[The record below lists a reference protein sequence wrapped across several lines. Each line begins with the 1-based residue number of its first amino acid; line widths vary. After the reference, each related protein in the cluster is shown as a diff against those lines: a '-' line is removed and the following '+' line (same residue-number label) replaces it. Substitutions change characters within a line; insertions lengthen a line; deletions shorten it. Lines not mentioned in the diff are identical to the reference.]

1 MLVVKKKEE
10 KAPAASMEFFQPE
23 QWRHLLEQ
31 MDIILATVQG
41 DDSNPIL
48 RRFGPRRRNA
58 IVRRLMLE
66 RSRLVR
72 EMEAFGQESLLRFAQ
87 GNPIPGTSGTSG
99 TSPSRRHL
107 DVEFKL
113 LGEAF
118 DQCSK
123 DLSPDTQAALRKWL
137 LARSHMHQEHA
148 RFLETY

>member
-1 MLVVKKKEE
+1 MLVVKRKEE

-23 QWRHLLEQ
+23 QWLHLLEQ

-48 RRFGPRRRNA
+48 RRFGPRRRSA

-66 RSRLVR
+66 RSRLVK
-72 EMEAFGQESLLRFAQ
+72 EMEAFGQEALLNFARNNSLA
-87 GNPIPGTSGTSG
+87 GAP
-99 TSPSRRHL
+99 PSRRHL
-107 DVEFKL
+107 DVEFRL

-123 DLSPDTQAALRKWL
+123 DLSPDKQAALRKWL

-148 RFLETY
+148 RFLQTY

>member
-1 MLVVKKKEE
+1 MLVVKRKEE

-23 QWRHLLEQ
+23 QWLHLLEQ

-66 RSRLVR
+66 RSRLVK
-72 EMEAFGQESLLRFAQ
+72 EMEAFGQEALLNFARNNSPA
-87 GNPIPGTSGTSG
+87 GAL
-99 TSPSRRHL
+99 PSRRHL
-107 DVEFKL
+107 DVEFRL

-123 DLSPDTQAALRKWL
+123 DLSPDKQAALRKWL

>member
-1 MLVVKKKEE
+1 MLVVKRKEE

-23 QWRHLLEQ
+23 QWLHLLEQ

-66 RSRLVR
+66 RSRLVK
-72 EMEAFGQESLLRFAQ
+72 EMEAFGQEALLNFAR
-87 GNPIPGTSGTSG
+87 NNSPPGAP
-99 TSPSRRHL
+99 PSRRHL
-107 DVEFKL
+107 DVEFRL

-123 DLSPDTQAALRKWL
+123 DLSPDKQAALRKWL

-148 RFLETY
+148 RFLQTY

>member
-1 MLVVKKKEE
+1 MLVVKRKEE
-10 KAPAASMEFFQPE
+10 KAPAASMEYFQPE
-23 QWRHLLEQ
+23 QWLHLLEQ
-31 MDIILATVQG
+31 MDIVLATVQG

-66 RSRLVR
+66 RSRLVK
-72 EMEAFGQESLLRFAQ
+72 EMEAFGQEALLNFARNNSPA
-87 GNPIPGTSGTSG
+87 GAP
-99 TSPSRRHL
+99 PSRRHL
-107 DVEFKL
+107 DVEFRL

-123 DLSPDTQAALRKWL
+123 DLSPDKQAALRKWL

-148 RFLETY
+148 RFLQTY

>member
-1 MLVVKKKEE
+1 MLVVKRKEE

-23 QWRHLLEQ
+23 QWLHLLEQ
-31 MDIILATVQG
+31 MDIVLATVQG

-66 RSRLVR
+66 RSRLVK
-72 EMEAFGQESLLRFAQ
+72 EMEAFGQEALLNFARNNSLA
-87 GNPIPGTSGTSG
+87 GAP
-99 TSPSRRHL
+99 PSRRHL
-107 DVEFKL
+107 DVEFRL

-123 DLSPDTQAALRKWL
+123 DLSPDKQAALRKWL

-148 RFLETY
+148 RFLQTY

>member
-1 MLVVKKKEE
+1 MLVVKKD
-10 KAPAASMEFFQPE
+10 KAPAAPSSEFFQPE
-23 QWRHLLEQ
+23 QWLHLLEQ
-31 MDIILATVQG
+31 LDIILATVQG

-66 RSRLVR
+66 RSRLVK
-72 EMEAFGQESLLRFAQ
+72 EMEAFGQESLLNFARN
-87 GNPIPGTSGTSG
+87 NPLAGA
-99 TSPSRRHL
+99 SPSAARRHL
-107 DVEFKL
+107 DVEFRL

-123 DLSPDTQAALRKWL
+123 DLSPDRQAALRKWL

-148 RFLETY
+148 RFLQTY

>member
-1 MLVVKKKEE
+1 MLVVKRKEE

-23 QWRHLLEQ
+23 QWLHLLEQ

-66 RSRLVR
+66 RSRLVK
-72 EMEAFGQESLLRFAQ
+72 EMEAFGQEALLNFARNNSPA
-87 GNPIPGTSGTSG
+87 GAP
-99 TSPSRRHL
+99 PSRRHL
-107 DVEFKL
+107 DVEFRL